1 MQAFSHSAAAVM
13 LILLMTAVGC
23 FCGRMGWMKREHKAF
38 LVKYIMNIAL
48 PCMCIS
54 GLMGKVSHALLFQ
67 MRMVLLVSVCA
78 LCVLFA
84 LAFLLGRLLRLPPKK
99 LGVFVVM
106 CFVAN
111 SMFIGYPMCTALF
124 GDAAVPVVLTYYIVN
139 TLAFQTVGVAFLN
152 YGGAQTQKRSFGA
165 LIKAFIKPPLYVIAV
180 CVILILCDVTLPKLV
195 LDFAG
200 YMGNTVSP
208 IALLYTGFVIYE
220 LYETK
225 KASPQTRKDS
235 PAVTLSLLLV
245 LLFRFVLAP
254 VCCVLFC
261 RLFGMEGSIKSILMI
276 EIAMPVMT
284 QVVVLSAECGADE
297 SYAALGMTLST
308 IACFVSVPILML
320 FV

>member
-1 MQAFSHSAAAVM
+1 M

-23 FCGRMGWMKREHKAF
+23 FCGRMGWMKHEHKAF

-48 PCMCIS
+48 PCMCVS
-54 GLMGKVSHALLFQ
+54 GLMGKVSHALLLQ
-67 MRMVLLVSVCA
+67 MKTVLLVSVCA
-78 LCVLFA
+78 LCAML
-84 LAFLLGRLLRLPPKK
+84 LLSFLLGRLLRLPPDK

-152 YGGAQTQKRSFGA
+152 YGKAHTQKRTAREF
-165 LIKAFIKPPLYVIAV
+165 LKDFIKPPLYVIAV
-180 CVILILCDVTLPKLV
+180 CVILILCDVTLPKLL

-200 YMGNTVSP
+200 YMGDTVSP

-220 LYETK
+220 LYASKTAAPKTRRERPAV
-225 KASPQTRKDS
+225 KAS
-235 PAVTLSLLLV
+235 LILV

-254 VCCVLFC
+254 LCCILFC
-261 RLFGMEGSIKSILMI
+261 ALFGIGGSVKSILTI
-276 EIAMPVMT
+276 EMAMPVMT

-297 SYAALGMTLST
+297 GYAALGMTLST
-308 IACFVSVPILML
+308 LACFVSVPILML

>member
-1 MQAFSHSAAAVM
+1 M

-23 FCGRMGWMKREHKAF
+23 FCGRMGWMKHEHKAF

-48 PCMCIS
+48 PCMCVN
-54 GLMGKVSHALLFQ
+54 GLMGKVTHALLLE
-67 MRMVLLVSVCA
+67 MRAVLLVSVCGIGVM
-78 LCVLFA
+78 LL
-84 LAFLLGRLLRLPPKK
+84 LAYAVARLLKLPPKR

-124 GDAAVPVVLTYYIVN
+124 GDAAVPVVLAYYIVN

-152 YGGAQTQKRSFGA
+152 YGNEQPRQRRTLRQF
-165 LIKAFIKPPLYVIAV
+165 LKAFIKPPLYMIAL
-180 CVILILCDVTLPKLV
+180 CVVLILLDVQLPKLI

-208 IALLYTGFVIYE
+208 IALLYSGFVIYE
-220 LYETK
+220 LFASK
-225 KASPQTRKDS
+225 KAAPKAQPGGGKL
-235 PAVTLSLLLV
+235 TLSLALV
-245 LLFRFVLAP
+245 LLFRFVIAP

-261 RLFGMEGSIKSILMI
+261 RTLGITGSVKSMLMI
-276 EIAMPVMT
+276 EMAMPVMT

-297 SYAALGMTLST
+297 GYAALGMSIST
-308 IACFVSVPILML
+308 IACFAAVPILML